1 MSNRRT
7 DTRTHIQEVALEL
20 FSEQGYEKTSLREIS
35 ERLGV
40 TKAALYYHFRTK
52 EDILRSVFQDAVAE
66 VDELVAWGRAHPRTD
81 RVRAQILR
89 RYGEIL
95 DGRWRTIMMLQHE
108 NQGSLHDLVV
118 TEEIQRRMW
127 AVFDLFR
134 DADAPIVDQLRAI
147 MAVISLHLSMGVKRF
162 GLPGTDEEIREAA
175 LEISAGLIGIPAD
188 LMRSDPAPIPTPAGT
203 EG

>member
-52 EDILRSVFQDAVAE
+52 EDILRSIFQDAVAE
-66 VDELVAWGRAHPRTD
+66 VDELVAWGRSQPRT
-81 RVRAQILR
+81 AEIKAELLR

-95 DGRWRTIMMLQHE
+95 NGRWRTVMIFQHE

-118 TEEIQRRMW
+118 ADDMRHRIW
-127 AVFDLFR
+127 SVFDLFR
-134 DADAPIVDQLRAI
+134 DPETPVVDQLRAV
-147 MAVISLHLSMGVKRF
+147 MAVMSLHLSMGAGRF

-175 LEISAGLIGIPAD
+175 LEISAGLIGIPAE
-188 LMRSDPAPIPTPAGT
+188 MVRGEPAPTPTPAGS

>member
-7 DTRTHIQEVALEL
+7 DTRTQIQQVALDL

-40 TKAALYYHFRTK
+40 TKAALYYHFKTK

-66 VDELVAWGRAHPRTD
+66 VDDLVAWGRARPRT
-81 RVRAQILR
+81 RETRAELLR
-89 RYGEIL
+89 RYGTIL
-95 DGRWRTIMMLQHE
+95 DGRWRTIMVFQHE

-118 TEEIQRRMW
+118 AGEMQTRMW

-134 DADAPIVDQLRAI
+134 DPDAPIVDQLRAV
-147 MAVISLHLSMGVKRF
+147 MAVMALHLSMGAGKF
-162 GLPGTDEEIREAA
+162 GFPGTPEEIKAAA
-175 LEISAGLIGIPAD
+175 LEISADLIGIPRE
-188 LMRSDPAPIPTPAGT
+188 LVLSDPAPIPTPAGG